1 MLFCP
6 MQKKDPP
13 KRGKLLVTA
22 ALSASSMVAGCPERP
37 LPGNPKGSGYDP
49 ELPVTSASASA
60 SAPPE
65 IPPPGN
71 PKGSL
76 YDAAVMSAT
85 VAASG
90 VPSTSA
96 GGSEK
101 KR

>member
-6 MQKKDPP
+6 MPKKDPP

-37 LPGNPKGSGYDP
+37 LPGNPKGSGYDA

-76 YDAAVMSAT
+76 YDQQVLSAT
-85 VAASG
+85 TSASVAPTA
-90 VPSTSA
+90 SA
-96 GGSEK
+96 GGMEK